1 MNSSTTVTMAID
13 TKKNGIRIHKMLF
26 RQLGQPKYILLLV
39 NPENRVVAIKSS
51 DLDFAGGQTHR
62 IIEKRMNSE
71 NSYEIYSLP
80 FIKKLR
86 EVEPEIMDKGAY
98 RLTGSVIS
106 PLNMAVFPLNSLQ
119 RTDR

>member
-13 TKKNGIRIHKMLF
+13 AKKNGIRIHKMLF

-71 NSYEIYSLP
+71 NSRMFSSL
-80 FIKKLR
+80 R
-86 EVEPEIMDKGAY
+86 ASS
-98 RLTGSVIS
+98 GS
-106 PLNMAVFPLNSLQ
+106 SLCLKIIAL
-119 RTDR
+119 